1 MTTQATGIWCNKH
14 EAAKIT
20 GLSTSTLKNLRLSD
34 ELIEGIHWVRLSS
47 RSIRY
52 NAELLKDWM
61 ATRLDTVSHEQ
72 AISNYLNSLP
82 SRQPQTGDRRA
93 RKLAG

>member
-20 GLSTSTLKNLRLSD
+20 GLSTSTLKNLRLNND
-34 ELIEGIHWVRLSS
+34 LTEGIHWVRLSS

-52 NAELLKDWM
+52 NRDLLQDWM
-61 ATRLDTVSHEQ
+61 ATRLDTQSHDQ
-72 AISNYLNSLP
+72 AITNYLNSLP
-82 SRQPQTGDRRA
+82 SRQPHPGDRRG